1 MYNWKRRL
9 MSLALAAAVS
19 CTALTSFDVHADEIN
34 TEDLEF
40 DLIGKTAV
48 RSGRRIIEY
57 EDAALLQPQTD
68 KSRKRAAQLP
78 DSYTA
83 EHTRVKTQENTGICW
98 TFGAMASL

>member
-40 DLIGKTAV
+40 DLIGK
-48 RSGRRIIEY
+48 RQC
-57 EDAALLQPQTD
+57 AAGEEL
-68 KSRKRAAQLP
+68 
-78 DSYTA
+78 
-83 EHTRVKTQENTGICW
+83 
-98 TFGAMASL
+98 